1 MKQIDKELFNEI
13 VSRIVST
20 TNPEK
25 IILFGSYAW
34 GSPSNDS
41 DIDII
46 IIKNNIQSRIEEYR
60 KIRKSL
66 MGLLKSFDI
75 IIVSPGEFDM
85 YAETWANSVFAEAS
99 KKGIILYAI

>member
-1 MKQIDKELFNEI
+1 MKQIDNEMFNEI
-13 VSRIVST
+13 VNRIVST
-20 TNPEK
+20 TDPEK

-34 GSPSNDS
+34 GIPSNDS

-46 IIKNNIQSRIEEYR
+46 VIKNNIQSRIEEYR

-75 IIVSPGEFDM
+75 IIVSPNEFDM
-85 YAETWANSVFAEAS
+85 YAKTWANSVFAEAS
-99 KKGIILYAI
+99 KKGVILYAI